1 MNINDVKWLPC
12 GKDFRAQVGMVVKCD
27 QGGIYMIGDA
37 TALTWSDLNHIL
49 EGGCGCCSCEID
61 KLVQWAWAMEGLI
74 TYHRIEIQK
83 NGERKGEIEVPYN
96 CNVDTALE
104 VLQDDSYYSQKYN
117 RAQAKKVIF
126 VSNKLINFI
135 FTDKEK

>member
-12 GKDFRAQVGMVVKCD
+12 KKNFRAQVGMVVKCD

-37 TALTWSDLNHIL
+37 TPLTWSDLDHINSD
-49 EGGCGCCSCEID
+49 GCGCCSHEIE
-61 KLVQWAWAMEGLI
+61 LVQWAWAMEGLI
-74 TYHRIEIQK
+74 TYHKIEIQK
-83 NGERKGEIEVPYN
+83 NGKREGNIEIPYN

-117 RAQAKKVIF
+117 QAEKVIF
-126 VSNKLINFI
+126 VPNKLINFI
-135 FTDKEK
+135 FTDKEKK